1 MSAWLGRIVE
11 ILENS
16 TKLRELVVSRGKY
29 FYIAVEPRMHPELG
43 SVVTLRDDDGYR
55 FTTSVRNIRFPQE
68 EDR

>member
-11 ILENS
+11 ILEN
-16 TKLRELVVSRGKY
+16 TAKLRELTEARGRY

-43 SVVTLRDDDGYR
+43 SVVTLRDEDGYR
-55 FTTSVRNIRFPQE
+55 FTTSVRNIRFPQQ